1 MARGIVEFR
10 QHLRLTTPE
19 MLPGQVERDTFEFL
33 DTFYLSRI
41 GIRTLIAQHLALQAD
56 NPGFT
61 GLIQHDMKPVSVI
74 QAAVDDAAFMCHRTF
89 GEAPDVGIY
98 TRDESFGFPYIPSH
112 LHHIVF
118 ELMKNS
124 MRAVIEQHGDNLAGS
139 LPPIKV
145 IVSQGDTHEDIVIK
159 VSDEGGGIPR
169 SGMKR
174 IWSYFYTTYDVEGA
188 RDAAGGGASAA
199 LSGADAEDFT
209 TDTPMAGLGY
219 GLPLAR
225 LYTRYFGGDLTIIS
239 MEGYGTDAYVHLRRV
254 GDAAEPITNSK
265 FV

>member
-1 MARGIVEFR
+1 MRPAPRASGSQSPSR
-10 QHLRLTTPE
+10 TPF
-19 MLPGQVERDTFEFL
+19 MLLCAAG
-33 DTFYLSRI
+33 
-41 GIRTLIAQHLALQAD
+41 QHLALQED
-56 NPGFT
+56 TPGFV
-61 GLIQHDMKPVSVI
+61 GMIQSDMKPVQVI
-74 QAAVDDAAFMCHRTF
+74 QGAVDDAAFMCHRTF

-98 TRDESFGFPYIPSH
+98 TRDEDFGFPYIPSH
-112 LHHIVF
+112 LHHIIF

-124 MRAVIEQHGDNLAGS
+124 MRAVIEQHSESLAGV

-145 IVSQGDTHEDIVIK
+145 IVAQGDSNEDIVIK

-169 SGMKR
+169 SGMRR
-174 IWSYFYTTYDVEGA
+174 IWSYFYTTYEVQGE
-188 RDAAGGGASAA
+188 RDAGGGGASSA
-199 LSGADAEDFT
+199 LAHDDAGDFT

-219 GLPLAR
+219 GLPLSR
-225 LYTRYFGGDLTIIS
+225 LFTRYFGGDLTIIS

>member
-1 MARGIVEFR
+1 MGTSS
-10 QHLRLTTPE
+10 LRVFCRPA
-19 MLPGQVERDTFEFL
+19 PFSHA
-33 DTFYLSRI
+33 SR
-41 GIRTLIAQHLALQAD
+41 R
-56 NPGFT
+56 
-61 GLIQHDMKPVSVI
+61 S
-74 QAAVDDAAFMCHRTF
+74 
-89 GEAPDVGIY
+89 IY

-124 MRAVIEQHGDNLAGS
+124 MRGVIETHSSNSAMGGA

-145 IVSQGDTHEDIVIK
+145 IVSQGDGHEDIVIK

-174 IWSYFYTTYDVEGA
+174 IWSYFYTTYEVDGKV
-188 RDAAGGGASAA
+188 DNTGGGASAA
-199 LSGADAEDFT
+199 LNDDAADFT
-209 TDTPMAGLGY
+209 TATPMAGLGY
-219 GLPLAR
+219 GLPLSR
-225 LYTRYFGGDLTIIS
+225 LYARYFGGDLTIIS

-254 GDAAEPITNSK
+254 GDAEEPITNTK